1 MKPARHQKKAA
12 PTKERVPTEKKSFFK
27 SEWPLFLYPALI
39 LMALAVLFV
48 VNRSM
53 QQERVTPKD
62 PQPTTTQQPQ
72 TADAQE
78 TPGDLSAPKVTPAA
92 ERPAPRRH
100 EERTEPTPP
109 RPRPGQSQKTQSLLA
124 TLGQAMDAQ
133 DHAMIKQC
141 MKDLVGLGDGAV
153 EGLGE
158 LVMQGDGET
167 AKMAAEA
174 LARIGTPYAA
184 SMLLTA
190 LEEMEE
196 GPFREQVA
204 KQMSTIA
211 NHESWPVLMDA
222 FLESGDA
229 TIQRAVSTSLASMAD
244 TAIIDEIVAMYDA
257 ATTEEEMAQWARLV
271 SNISSPK
278 ANDSLLTLAGDV
290 SSIPQ
295 TSLQEASIE
304 ALANIGDPKGVSYL
318 FQKLEAASPGEGSY
332 LYTSITKISQPQA
345 QSALLYAAAG
355 NKEVSAEQGRTAAIY
370 ALGNYPNTD
379 TYALLQQIAASEDNA
394 AVITAAVRTLER
406 IEASTPT
413 LADTMTSKAS
423 PSVTLTTNPLQK

>member
-1 MKPARHQKKAA
+1 
-12 PTKERVPTEKKSFFK
+12 
-27 SEWPLFLYPALI
+27 
-39 LMALAVLFV
+39 
-48 VNRSM
+48 
-53 QQERVTPKD
+53 
-62 PQPTTTQQPQ
+62 
-72 TADAQE
+72 
-78 TPGDLSAPKVTPAA
+78 
-92 ERPAPRRH
+92 
-100 EERTEPTPP
+100 
-109 RPRPGQSQKTQSLLA
+109 
-124 TLGQAMDAQ
+124 MDAQ